1 MARINL
7 LPWREEARRER
18 QRQFMYSLMGTLV
31 LGAILILIV
40 GLFFDQRISQQEA
53 RNQQIQV
60 EINRLQIR
68 IDRIAELEKTRDRLL
83 SRKQVIE
90 SLQASRSLTV
100 ELLDRLAMSIP
111 VGVTLVT
118 VRQQGTRLTLMGT
131 SQSNA
136 RVSAYLQSLEEMELF
151 VGPELQYVRAAQ
163 NPVSPVES
171 YEYAINLKLDNTT
184 NEDDLG
190 DGEDEAEAG

>member
-18 QRQFMYSLMGTLV
+18 QRQFMYSLRGTLV

-40 GLFFDQRISQQEA
+40 GLFFDQRISHQEA
-53 RNQQIQV
+53 RNQQIQG

-68 IDRIAELEKTRDRLL
+68 INRIAELEKTRDRLL
-83 SRKQVIE
+83 SRKEVIE

-111 VGVTLVT
+111 VGVTLRT

-136 RVSAYLQSLEEMELF
+136 RVSAYLQSLEEMDLF
-151 VGPELQYVRAAQ
+151 VKPELQYVRTAQ
-163 NPVSPVES
+163 NPESRVES
-171 YEYAINLKLDNTT
+171 YEYVISLKLDNTRK
-184 NEDDLG
+184 DDLG
-190 DGEDEAEAG
+190 DGEEQAEAG

>member
-7 LPWREEARRER
+7 LPWREEAREER

-40 GLFFDQRISQQEA
+40 GLFFDQRVSHQEA

-60 EINRLQIR
+60 EINRLQLR
-68 IDRIAELEKTRDRLL
+68 INRIAELEKTRNRLL

-100 ELLDRLAMSIP
+100 ELLDRLARSIP
-111 VGVTLVT
+111 VGVTLQT
-118 VRQQGTRLTLMGT
+118 VGQQGTNLTLTGT

-136 RVSAYLQSLEEMELF
+136 RVSAYLKSLEEMEFF
-151 VGPELQYVRAAQ
+151 VGPELHYVRTAERPS
-163 NPVSPVES
+163 NRVES
-171 YEYAINLKLDNTT
+171 YEYSILVKLDNTQK
-184 NEDDLG
+184 DDLG
-190 DGEDEAEAG
+190 DEEY